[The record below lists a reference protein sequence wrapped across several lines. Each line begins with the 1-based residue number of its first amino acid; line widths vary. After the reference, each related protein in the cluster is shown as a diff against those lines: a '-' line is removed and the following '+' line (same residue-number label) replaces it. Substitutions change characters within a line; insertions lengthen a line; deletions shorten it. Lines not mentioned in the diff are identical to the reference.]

1 MEPERHPEPHVSG
14 PELRAALA
22 PGRRARPNP
31 LMTESPPA
39 WEWTE
44 PSEEDGELRRLRD
57 ASAALQ
63 AELEDLE
70 RAMLRREN
78 ELRAGLRRLSSAR
91 IWERRRVLDE
101 LAERGLL

>member
-1 MEPERHPEPHVSG
+1 MDPDRRTEPHVSG

-22 PGRRARPNP
+22 PGRRTRPNP
-31 LMTESPPA
+31 LMTEAGPA
-39 WEWTE
+39 WEWTG
-44 PSEEDGELRRLRD
+44 PSEEAELRRLRD
-57 ASAALQ
+57 TSAALQ

-91 IWERRRVLDE
+91 LWERRRVLDE